1 MNITWPISCNIYV
14 LTEWVR
20 DMNSMLERDCRQ
32 CSLDNRQVLTLTLI
46 ALLAEAPGTSEVQL
60 KLSLKSYSA
69 TGDNITNNS
78 IRHATSSSHYY
89 TTPFIIHNINLTYP
103 PDMLYVY
110 VHWWVTKQ
118 PCLHAC
124 ICFSNWTSFIIYI
137 FYTCEANH
145 SMSFVLLLHFTELPV
160 SLC

>member
-1 MNITWPISCNIYV
+1 
-14 LTEWVR
+14 
-20 DMNSMLERDCRQ
+20 MLERDCRQ
-32 CSLDNRQVLTLTLI
+32 CNLDSTQVLTLTLI

-89 TTPFIIHNINLTYP
+89 TTPFIIHNINLTPTRYSIRVCTC
-103 PDMLYVY
+103 L
-110 VHWWVTKQ
+110 VTKQ

-124 ICFSNWTSFIIYI
+124 IYVSLT
-137 FYTCEANH
+137 EH
-145 SMSFVLLLHFTELPV
+145 HLLHISSTLEVKPITQC
-160 SLC
+160 LCIFITL